1 VAKTKTLYVCS
12 SCAWETAKWVGKCGG
27 CGEWNT
33 MAEELRMPD
42 SGSGSGNTAR
52 TTSSPLRLA
61 EPVKLG
67 DVSQME
73 EQRLK
78 SKISELDRVLGG
90 GFVPGSVVLLG
101 GDPGIGKSTLSMQ
114 IAGIFASRGLDVLYV
129 SGEESLGQL
138 KLRAQR
144 LGIDASG
151 VSVLLETSLERVDQ
165 LMRDRKPGIAIIDS
179 IQTLGTEKLTSSPGS
194 VTQLREVTGALTQLA
209 KGLGI
214 PTILIGHVTKDGN
227 IAGPKVLEHMVDTV
241 LYFEGE
247 QGLSYRVLRAVK
259 NRYGSTNEIGVFEM
273 RGDGLHEVSNPSAMF
288 LQERP
293 QGASGSVVVPV
304 VEGTRPLL
312 VEIQALSSPPG
323 YGPPRVNAIGVDSNR
338 VILLLH
344 IIDKR
349 MGLKVTGHDVFV
361 NVAGGARVMETA
373 ADLGMAAAV
382 LSSYL
387 DRAIPSDML
396 VFGEMGLAGE
406 VRAVGQAPARLMEAH
421 KLGFRK
427 VVLPRGNQQGV
438 DEMLKERTGKEL
450 RDLSLVYVRT
460 VADAI
465 RAIFGEEVSRPQQQQ
480 QQQSQRKG

>member
-1 VAKTKTLYVCS
+1 MAKIKTVYVCGE
-12 SCAWETAKWVGKCGG
+12 CGWETFKWVGKCGG
-27 CGEWNT
+27 CNSWNT
-33 MAEELRMPD
+33 LSEELRVPETAGGA
-42 SGSGSGNTAR
+42 SAAR
-52 TTSSPLRLA
+52 TSSSPLRLA

-67 DVSQME
+67 SVSQIE
-73 EQRLK
+73 EQRLR
-78 SKISELDRVLGG
+78 SEVSELDRVLGG

-114 IAGIFASRGLDVLYV
+114 IAGIFAARGLDVLYV

-138 KLRAQR
+138 KMRAQR

-165 LMRDRKPGIAIIDS
+165 LMRERKPGIAIIDS

-194 VTQLREVTGALTQLA
+194 VAQLREVTGALTQLA

-214 PTILIGHVTKDGN
+214 PTVLIGHVTKDGN

-293 QGASGSVVVPV
+293 EGASGSAVVPV

-312 VEIQALSSPPG
+312 LEIQALSSPPS
-323 YGPPRVNAIGVDSNR
+323 YGPPRVNAIGVETGR

-349 MGLKVTGHDVFV
+349 TGLKVTGHDVFV
-361 NVAGGARVMETA
+361 NVAGGAKVMETG
-373 ADLGMAAAV
+373 ADLGIATAV

-387 DRAIPSDML
+387 DRPIAADTLM
-396 VFGEMGLAGE
+396 FGELGLAGE
-406 VRAVGQAPARLMEAH
+406 VRAVGQAPSRLVEAH
-421 KLGFRK
+421 KLGFRRA
-427 VVLPRGNQQGV
+427 VLPRGNQQGV
-438 DEMLKERTGKEL
+438 DELMGGRGGKEL
-450 RDLSLVYVRT
+450 RELEIVYVRT
-460 VADAI
+460 MSEAI
-465 RAIFGEEVSRPQQQQ
+465 RAIFGEEVRRPTPPP
-480 QQQSQRKG
+480 QR